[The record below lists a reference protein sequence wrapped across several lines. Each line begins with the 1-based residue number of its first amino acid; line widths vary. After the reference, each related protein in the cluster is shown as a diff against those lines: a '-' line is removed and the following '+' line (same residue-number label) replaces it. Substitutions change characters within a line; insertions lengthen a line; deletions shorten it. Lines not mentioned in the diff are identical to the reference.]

1 MNRNEFINEY
11 LSQVSKVFPLIE
23 EQRKRKL
30 KRTLL
35 IEVFIILITS
45 IYGYYLFNYD
55 YLNQINSDLAELSL
69 IVFGIFVLVIFLNP
83 VCANDEFRK
92 ELKRI
97 YTPKIIKCIGEIKSA
112 KNGNVYLNE
121 NEIFSQKE
129 LQTCTLFGR
138 FNTIETDDSFVGKYK
153 NTDFKISEVELSLRS
168 NKYYSTIFKGVIISF
183 DINKKIKAKTLISTS
198 NDLAIRNKLPVLLYF
213 LIMMPLFMMIISVF
227 EENIG
232 NIPILLSFFTPLAL
246 TTLFFVVLTFFINKV
261 QTKKFNTNNKRIK
274 LEDINFR
281 KRFNVYSE
289 DEVEARYLISPA
301 FMERFLNLTLS
312 FGTKKAKCVFFEN
325 KIMFAISTRK
335 NLFEQ
340 GNLFKPFSVN
350 EGIKFFKEFTS
361 ILDIIEYFKLD
372 EETKL

>member
-1 MNRNEFINEY
+1 M
-11 LSQVSKVFPLIE
+11 
-23 EQRKRKL
+23 
-30 KRTLL
+30 
-35 IEVFIILITS
+35 
-45 IYGYYLFNYD
+45 
-55 YLNQINSDLAELSL
+55 
-69 IVFGIFVLVIFLNP
+69 
-83 VCANDEFRK
+83 
-92 ELKRI
+92 
-97 YTPKIIKCIGEIKSA
+97 
-112 KNGNVYLNE
+112 
-121 NEIFSQKE
+121 
-129 LQTCTLFGR
+129 
-138 FNTIETDDSFVGKYK
+138 
-153 NTDFKISEVELSLRS
+153 
-168 NKYYSTIFKGVIISF
+168 
-183 DINKKIKAKTLISTS
+183 
-198 NDLAIRNKLPVLLYF
+198 
-213 LIMMPLFMMIISVF
+213 
-227 EENIG
+227 
-232 NIPILLSFFTPLAL
+232 
-246 TTLFFVVLTFFINKV
+246 TFFINKV